1 MRVLSSLT
9 ENLSLKLVSLAVS
22 VMLFLFVSVESAT
35 PVDVDFRVE
44 YRTADD
50 IMIVGEAP
58 SVVHATLRGP
68 WATFRRYDPNEL
80 KPIIIDLSDGG
91 PGTVRHQVDTADII
105 APGGMTVV
113 AVRPSELQLLLDR
126 KTERRVPVQ
135 VDLVGRPAF
144 GYELESVT
152 PKPRELRVIGPARE
166 MQSLDFVF
174 TRPVDVEGRQAD
186 FTAEV
191 DAKAPPPPLRLKDKK
206 VAVAVRVV
214 EEMVTR
220 SFDDLAVSVDNAPAG
235 TRAEPERVSVVL
247 KGPRSIV
254 DTLDPKTLVPYV
266 DAQPEL
272 DGGVPVFQ
280 KAADLRG
287 RPDRAQWIG
296 TAPTI
301 QVTVPKNKLPKTKRK

>member
-1 MRVLSSLT
+1 MRVLSSFT
-9 ENLSLKLVSLAVS
+9 ENLSLKLFSLAVS

-58 SVVHATLRGP
+58 ALVHATLRGP
-68 WATFRRYDPNEL
+68 WATFRRYEPNEL
-80 KPIIIDLSDGG
+80 KPVVIGLTDAG

-214 EEMVTR
+214 EETTSRSRSTTRPRARAPSPSASRWCSRARAASSIRSIPRRSCPMLTR
-220 SFDDLAVSVDNAPAG
+220 SPSSTAAC
-235 TRAEPERVSVVL
+235 
-247 KGPRSIV
+247 RSSRRPW
-254 DTLDPKTLVPYV
+254 TS
-266 DAQPEL
+266 
-272 DGGVPVFQ
+272 
-280 KAADLRG
+280 AADPSG
-287 RPDRAQWIG
+287 RSGSGRRRPSR
-296 TAPTI
+296 
-301 QVTVPKNKLPKTKRK
+301 

>member
-1 MRVLSSLT
+1 MRILSLLT
-9 ENLSLKLVSLAVS
+9 ENLSLKLFSLAVA

-35 PVDVDFRVE
+35 PVDVDFRIE

-50 IMIVGEAP
+50 IMILGEAP
-58 SVVHATLRGP
+58 PLVHATLRGP
-68 WATFRRYDPNEL
+68 WATFRRWDPNEL
-80 KPIIIDLSDGG
+80 KPVVVDLSDAG
-91 PGTVRHQVDTADII
+91 PGTVRHQIDSADII
-105 APGGMTVV
+105 APGGMSVV
-113 AVRPSELQLLLDR
+113 AVRPAEVQLVLDR
-126 KTERRVPVQ
+126 QTERRVPVQ

-152 PKPRELRVIGPARE
+152 PKPKELRVIGPARE

-191 DAKAPPPPLRLKDKK
+191 DAKAPPPPLRLKDRK

-214 EEMVTR
+214 EEIVTR
-220 SFDDLAVSVDNAPAG
+220 SFDELPVHVDSAPAG
-235 TRAEPERVSVVL
+235 TRAAPERVSVVL
-247 KGPRSIV
+247 KGPRSII
-254 DTLDPKTLVPYV
+254 DTLDSKTLVPYV

-272 DGGVPVFQ
+272 DGGVPVFE
-280 KAADLRG
+280 KAVNLRG

-301 QVTVPKNKLPKTKRK
+301 QLTVPKNKLPKTKRR